1 MQDGQ
6 HSAADQWPKTT
17 AVPGVFAVRGRPGQL
32 TAEEG
37 NYPAAERRA
46 EDRGSHDQ
54 AECTAMLS
62 GVAAAQCCTV
72 PRRRA

>member
-1 MQDGQ
+1 LTDEDG
-6 HSAADQWPKTT
+6 SYTAAK
-17 AVPGVFAVRGRPGQL
+17 
-32 TAEEG
+32 
-37 NYPAAERRA
+37 RRT

-62 GVAAAQCCTV
+62 GVAVAQCCTAL